1 MMRLLFISILSVILL
16 VGCGEASRQDTLPRN
31 SGNTGEVVVVAP
43 SQVWTTSYRDAI
55 GKAMN
60 VIMYGLPQDELLL
73 KRVELK
79 EQGFN
84 DMFRTHRNIL
94 KIEVHPKQK
103 TAVQVRRD
111 VYARQQLFIV
121 INLQNLEE
129 LSGVLD
135 SRMGQILA
143 LFHEAEIDRLI
154 SRNKDFGKEDMKD
167 KIREITGLELV
178 VQDKFQVAVEKDGFL
193 WLRLDQTKPL
203 GGYQHTISQGLMI
216 YSRPYTDT
224 ADFSDSSLL
233 AWKSSVNEMYVS
245 GPKNSHMSISDR
257 FLQPK
262 SNLITFQGLTAKEI
276 RGLWRMEGYFMGG
289 PFYSLVFYNPAN
301 GLQYMVEGYAYAPQ
315 FDKAPLIREIEA
327 IAKSATPMSVQVEKT
342 GK

>member
-1 MMRLLFISILSVILL
+1 MRFISISSLCALLL
-16 VGCGEASRQDTLPRN
+16 VGCGEASRRDMLPRN
-31 SGNTGEVVVVAP
+31 SGNQGEVIVVAP
-43 SQVWTTSYRDAI
+43 SQVWTTSYRDAV
-55 GKAMN
+55 GQAMN
-60 VIMYGLPQDELLL
+60 VIMYGLPQGELLL

-79 EQGFN
+79 EEGFN
-84 DMFRTHRNIL
+84 DMFHTHRNIL
-94 KIEVHPKQK
+94 KIEVHPKQE
-103 TAVQVRRD
+103 TSVQVRHD

-129 LSGVLD
+129 LPGVLD
-135 SRMGQILA
+135 SRMNQILN
-143 LFHEAEIDRLI
+143 LFHEAEIERLI
-154 SRNKDFGKEDMKD
+154 GRNKDFGKQDLND
-167 KIREITGLELV
+167 KVQEATGLEV
-178 VQDKFQVAVEKDGFL
+178 IMQDKFQVAVEKDHFL

-224 ADFSDSSLL
+224 ADFSDTSLF
-233 AWKSSVNEMYVS
+233 AWKSRINKLYVS
-245 GPKNSHMSISDR
+245 GPKNSYMSISDR

-262 SNLITFQGLTAKEI
+262 SNLITYQGLTAKEI

-327 IAKSATPMSVQVEKT
+327 IAKSATPMSVQET
-342 GK
+342 NAGK